1 MAKPKA
7 PLFPNV
13 PNSTIPRDMK
23 KIEGD
28 TQNIYEAI
36 SIIAKRSNQ
45 IASKLKEEMQ
55 GQMQEY
61 VNDSD
66 NLEEVHENREQI
78 ELSMAYERLPKPT
91 IIATEEFLNGK
102 VYHRNPAKDDQK

>member
-45 IASKLKEEMQ
+45 IASKLN
-55 GQMQEY
+55 
-61 VNDSD
+61 V
-66 NLEEVHENREQI
+66 
-78 ELSMAYERLPKPT
+78 
-91 IIATEEFLNGK
+91 
-102 VYHRNPAKDDQK
+102 